1 MWARL
6 KKYIDEHIYPVM
18 VQMAQARGHHIVHVA
33 PEFSE
38 LQPIEL
44 IWANVKGTVGRA
56 YTSDTTFQDVY
67 KRLDNEFYHL
77 DSETIKS
84 TIDNSTA
91 KLIALEKAL
100 CQAEEAAAMVSIV
113 SGHSDGDSDTSSSC
127 DESSVGSSDG
137 GDSIASDVDDH
148 PY

>member
-1 MWARL
+1 
-6 KKYIDEHIYPVM
+6 
-18 VQMAQARGHHIVHVA
+18 MAQARGHNIVYAA
-33 PEFSE
+33 PGFSE
-38 LQPIEL
+38 LQSIEL

-67 KRLDNEFYHL
+67 KRLDNAFYHL
-77 DSETIKS
+77 DSATIKA

-100 CQAEEAAAMVSIV
+100 RQAEEAAAMVSIA
-113 SGHSDGDSDTSSSC
+113 SGLSDGDSDTSSSC
-127 DESSVGSSDG
+127 DESSAGSSDG
-137 GDSIASDVDDH
+137 GYSDASDVEDH